1 MTDKGVVLLA
11 NVVSDF
17 SSYNILNL
25 VLDTDHDYRD
35 YWREMAGFTASSWR
49 VSKSA

>member
-1 MTDKGVVLLA
+1 MTDKGVVPLTH
-11 NVVSDF
+11 VVSDF

-35 YWREMAGFTASSWR
+35 YWKELAGFTASSWR